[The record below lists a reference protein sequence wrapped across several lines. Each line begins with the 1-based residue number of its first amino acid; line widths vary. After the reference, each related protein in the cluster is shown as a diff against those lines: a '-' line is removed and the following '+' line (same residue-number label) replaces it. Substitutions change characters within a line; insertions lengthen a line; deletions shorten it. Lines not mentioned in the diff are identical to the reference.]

1 METRSILVE
10 DAEEQYLV
18 ERRVDLARIER
29 AVREILIATG
39 EDPDREGLR
48 GTPGRMARAYEF
60 LFAGL
65 GADPARQLDVGF
77 QEDHHEMVLIRDIPF
92 FSTCEHHLLP
102 MVGKAHVGYIPNGK
116 VVGLSKLARLV
127 EGYSRRPQLQE
138 RLTAQVADALH
149 ERLEA
154 RGAIVVVEAD
164 HLCMAVRGVQKPGS
178 VTVTSAVR
186 GIYAKD
192 QRTRY
197 EAMSLIT
204 GHR

>member
-1 METRSILVE
+1 
-10 DAEEQYLV
+10 
-18 ERRVDLARIER
+18 
-29 AVREILIATG
+29 
-39 EDPDREGLR
+39 
-48 GTPGRMARAYEF
+48 
-60 LFAGL
+60 
-65 GADPARQLDVGF
+65 
-77 QEDHHEMVLIRDIPF
+77 
-92 FSTCEHHLLP
+92 
-102 MVGKAHVGYIPNGK
+102 
-116 VVGLSKLARLV
+116 VGLSKLARLV

-149 ERLEA
+149 ERLEP

-186 GIYAKD
+186 GIYARD
-192 QRTRY
+192 QRTRQ

>member
-1 METRSILVE
+1 LETRSILVE

-29 AVREILIATG
+29 AVREILIAIG

>member
-1 METRSILVE
+1 LETRSILVE

-48 GTPGRMARAYEF
+48 GTPGRMARAYAF